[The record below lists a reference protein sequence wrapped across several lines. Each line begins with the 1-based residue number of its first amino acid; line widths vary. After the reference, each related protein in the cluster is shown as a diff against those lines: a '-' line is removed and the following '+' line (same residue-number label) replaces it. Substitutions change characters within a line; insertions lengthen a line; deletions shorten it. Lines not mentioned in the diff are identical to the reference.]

1 MSRIHSSGFAIA
13 VLTVSLVVAPASRA
27 AAQAWVPA
35 KGEGAV
41 AIAFQNM
48 NVKEHILTTTRVDVG
63 HIDTFVVIA
72 DVTYGLTDRIAV
84 DIALPFVTS
93 RYTGTRPHPTAL
105 DDGSYHSSF
114 TDVRFAVRYNLMRGG
129 AVITPYI
136 GTIMPSNNYEFF
148 AHAAPGEQL
157 RELQVGAFAAKL
169 FDRGIPGTFISGR
182 FGYGFTEKVLD
193 ISHNRS
199 MADLEVGYFLTPSF
213 RAFAMASGQYTH
225 GGIDLPPVGGLA
237 ALPPQ
242 FRGVHDQIDRAHNFK
257 LGGGGAYSI
266 TDSVDIFGSFVR
278 TVTGRNEHALDR
290 AITVGTSWSFRRK
303 SNAPD
308 VITATA
314 PDSLTVARQQQ
325 ARAES
330 ATTTTIKR
338 SLLRCIC
345 QKSAM

>member
-1 MSRIHSSGFAIA
+1 MSRIHSPGCAIA
-13 VLTVSLVVAPASRA
+13 VLAASFVLAPVGRA

-41 AIAFQNM
+41 AIAVQNM
-48 NVKEHILTTTRVDVG
+48 NVKQHILTTTWVDVG
-63 HIDTFVVIA
+63 HIDTFVAVA

-84 DIALPFVTS
+84 DVALPFVTS
-93 RYTGTRPHPTAL
+93 RYTGTRPHPTAI
-105 DDGSYHSSF
+105 DDGKYHSSF
-114 TDVRFAVRYNLMRGG
+114 ADLRFALRYNLTRGG

-157 RELQVGAFAAKL
+157 RELQVGAYVAKL

-199 MADLEVGYFLTPSF
+199 MADLEVGYFFTPSF

-225 GGIDLPPVGGLA
+225 GGIDVPPVGGLA
-237 ALPPQ
+237 ALPPEL
-242 FRGVHDQIDRAHNFK
+242 RPIHDQVDRAHNFK

-266 TDSVDIFGSFVR
+266 TDSIDLFGSFVR
-278 TVTGRNEHALDR
+278 TMAGRNEHALNR

-308 VITATA
+308 VITGSA
-314 PDSLTVARQQQ
+314 PDSLTTARQQQ

-330 ATTTTIKR
+330 ATSATSKR

>member
-1 MSRIHSSGFAIA
+1 MDA
-13 VLTVSLVVAPASRA
+13 
-27 AAQAWVPA
+27 
-35 KGEGAV
+35 
-41 AIAFQNM
+41 
-48 NVKEHILTTTRVDVG
+48 G
-63 HIDTFVVIA
+63 HIDTFVAVA

-84 DIALPFVTS
+84 DVAVPFVTS
-93 RYTGTRPHPTAL
+93 RYTGTKPHPTAL
-105 DDGSYHSSF
+105 DDGKYHSTF
-114 TDVRFAVRYNLMRGG
+114 ADLRFALRYNIMRGG

-136 GTIMPSNNYEFF
+136 GTSMPSHNYEFF

-182 FGYGFTEKVLD
+182 FAYGFAEKVLD

-199 MADLEVGYFLTPSF
+199 MADLEVGYFFTPSF
-213 RAFAMASGQYTH
+213 RAFAMSSGQYTH
-225 GGIDLPPVGGLA
+225 GGIDIPVSGLP

-242 FRGVHDQIDRAHNFK
+242 LRGVHDQIDRAHNFK
-257 LGGGGAYSI
+257 LGAGGAFSI
-266 TDSVDIFGSFVR
+266 NDSMDVFASFVR

-308 VITATA
+308 VITASA
-314 PDSLTVARQQQ
+314 PDSLTAARQQQ

-330 ATTTTIKR
+330 ATTATSKR
-338 SLLRCIC
+338 SRRRHVR
-345 QKSAM
+345 